1 MKLKQLSLDRLPIAI
16 ILPVILSVILFVTTI
31 FVFIIP
37 YIESTLMDYRRHL
50 IHNLTEVAVSS
61 LDYYNDMSIN
71 GVIKREEAQRRAI
84 DHVRKLRY
92 GDDTKDY
99 FWINDMHP
107 KMIMHPYR
115 TDLDGTDI
123 SYFTDT
129 KGKLLFSEMVK
140 IVEQHG
146 RGFVD
151 YQWQWQDEPGQ
162 IEPKLSF
169 VKEFEPWNWI
179 IGTGIYIN
187 DIREEIDIFT
197 KTLVFICTGLC
208 LILFFLSF
216 FIVVQGVKVEKE
228 KHLAEAQSK
237 IQQEQLFQAA
247 KLASVGTLVS
257 GVAHEINNPTT
268 AIMLNAPLLN
278 KMWKDMLPI
287 VERHQQGDKQMQIA
301 GMPLSLAKERIP
313 KLLQHMEEGTRRIKE
328 IVTDLKEFSHVTPSE
343 LKDNVNLNLVTQ
355 KAINLISNIVNKHT
369 NNLQI
374 AYASEMPEF
383 KGNFQKIEQ
392 VIINLIMNACQA
404 LTDKSQ
410 QLSIKTFYNNESNE
424 VWVEVEDKGCGI
436 SDDNLNQIRDPFFT
450 TKQNHGNTGLGLAI
464 SDKIIKDH
472 QGSMEFNSQLNSG
485 TCVQLKFPVTS

>member
-1 MKLKQLSLDRLPIAI
+1 MKLKHLSPDRLPIAI

-37 YIESTLMDYRRHL
+37 YMESTLMSYRRHL

-61 LDYYNDMSIN
+61 LDYYNDMNVN
-71 GVIKREEAQRRAI
+71 GVMKRGEAQRKAI
-84 DHVRKLRY
+84 EHVRNLRY
-92 GDDTKDY
+92 GTDSKDY

-107 KMIMHPYR
+107 NMIMHPYR
-115 TDLDGTDI
+115 TDLDGTDV
-123 SYFTDT
+123 SHFADP

-140 IVEQHG
+140 IVKQDG
-146 RGFVD
+146 TGFVD
-151 YQWQWQDEPGQ
+151 YQWQWQDDPDQ

-169 VKEFEPWNWI
+169 VREFKPWNWI
-179 IGTGIYIN
+179 IGTGIYIK
-187 DIREEIDIFT
+187 DIREEIDVFS
-197 KTLVFICTGLC
+197 KKLVFICTGLC

-216 FIVVQGVKVEKE
+216 FIILQGVKVEKE
-228 KHLAEAQSK
+228 RHHAEVQSK

-268 AIMLNAPLLN
+268 ALMLNAPLLN
-278 KMWKDMLPI
+278 KMWKDILPI
-287 VERHQQGDKQMQIA
+287 IEHHQQENQQMQVA

-313 KLLQHMEEGTRRIKE
+313 KLLQHMEEGSRRIKE
-328 IVTDLKEFSHVTPSE
+328 IVTDLKDFSHITPSE

-369 NNLQI
+369 DNLQVSF
-374 AYASEMPEF
+374 APEMPEF

-404 LTDKSQ
+404 LTDRSQ
-410 QLSIKTFYNNESNE
+410 ELSIKTDYNKERNE
-424 VWVEVEDKGCGI
+424 VEVEVKDKGCGI
-436 SDDNLNQIRDPFFT
+436 SEDNLTQIRDPFFT
-450 TKQNHGNTGLGLAI
+450 TKQNQGNTGLGLAI

-472 QGSMEFNSQLNSG
+472 QGTMVVHSQLNSG
-485 TCVQLKFPVTS
+485 TCVRLKFPVNS